1 MCHDYILFERDGHRL
16 GGYLFRM
23 TFVPSSMTA
32 FRKYTKYIKFFYF
45 LKKQLTK
52 DFDKGRNETRERLR
66 DVLSYAENPLF

>member
-1 MCHDYILFERDGHRL
+1 
-16 GGYLFRM
+16 
-23 TFVPSSMTA
+23 MTA

-66 DVLSYAENPLF
+66 DVLSYAENPLFWEHRQLLCYLKQFTSFLKRKTRKRKKN